1 MPTLPIDIEHLLGGS
16 VIESNRIE
24 FKEGWNPKSIYR
36 TICAFAN
43 DFDNI
48 GGGYIVIGAQEVGGR
63 AVRPVL
69 GLDINQIDRI
79 QREMVNFNKLIDPEY
94 FPKVFIEDV
103 DDKKV
108 IVLWISGGSNR
119 PYRVPDDVKA
129 KEKHCNYY
137 IRYNSSSIVPNRNQ
151 EIDLISLSNQIPFDD
166 RANSNASLDDISM
179 VLIRDFLVE
188 TNSKLAAHIELTKLS
203 DILQQM
209 DLVSG
214 PPERLLPK
222 NIALMLFSNKIEK
235 FFPCSQVDI
244 VIYPK
249 GKEQDPSNF
258 IEIAPIIGPVH
269 MMIRATMEYLK
280 TNIIK
285 EKIIKLPDQAE
296 AKKFFNYPYQAL
308 EEAVV
313 NALYHRNYQE
323 REPVEISIEPDN
335 ITIISYNGPD
345 RSIKLEDLR
354 KGKIKARRYRN
365 RKLGDFLKELDLTE
379 GRATGIPTIKKEL
392 KENGS
397 PMPIFNTD
405 DDRSYFLIEI
415 PSHPDFIQELCVA
428 SINGQNNII
437 AKEDASPQEDVLS
450 AIFNILLPKSIYI
463 LEQLLAGPLDKN
475 EIFYRIKV
483 SNQTYSKKRF
493 LDPLIDLDLIEMTI
507 KNKPRSRNQKYRIT
521 DEGKRI
527 LHSYKSR

>member
-1 MPTLPIDIEHLLGGS
+1 MPTLPIDIEQLLGGS
-16 VIESNRIE
+16 VIENNRIE

-43 DFDNI
+43 DIDNI
-48 GGGYIVIGAQEVGGR
+48 GGGYIVIGVREENGR
-63 AVRPVL
+63 AVRPIL

-79 QREMVNFNKLIDPEY
+79 EKEMVNFNKLIDPEY
-94 FPKVFIEDV
+94 FPKVVVEDI
-103 DDKKV
+103 DGKKAM
-108 IVLWISGGSNR
+108 ILWIPGGSNR
-119 PYRVPDDVKA
+119 PYRVPDDVNA

-166 RANSNASLDDISM
+166 RANPNASLDDISM

-188 TNSKLAAHIELTKLS
+188 TNSKLASQIESAKLS

-222 NIALMLFSNKIEK
+222 NIALMLFSNKPEK
-235 FFPCSQVDI
+235 FFPCSHVDI

-249 GKEQDPSNF
+249 GKEMDPSNF
-258 IEIAPIIGPVH
+258 IEITPISGPVH

-280 TNIIK
+280 TNIIR
-285 EKIIKLPDQAE
+285 EKIIKLPGQAE
-296 AKKFFNYPYQAL
+296 ARKFFNYPYQAL

-323 REPVEISIEPDN
+323 REPVEISIEPDK

-345 RSIKLEDLR
+345 RSIQLDDLR

-379 GRATGIPTIKKEL
+379 GRATGIPTIRKEL

-397 PMPIFNTD
+397 PMVAFDTD

-415 PSHPDFIQELCVA
+415 PSHPNFIHEDLHVSSA
-428 SINGQNNII
+428 QNTYQGPRNILL
-437 AKEDASPQEDVLS
+437 KNDALS
-450 AIFNILLPKSIYI
+450 AIYNLLLPKSIYI
-463 LEQLLAGPLDKN
+463 LELLQTGPLERS

-493 LDPLIDLDLIEMTI
+493 LDPLISLNLIEPTI
-507 KNKPRSRNQKYRIT
+507 KDNPRSKHQKYRIT
-521 DEGKRI
+521 EEGKNI
-527 LHSYKSR
+527 LHRYKNR